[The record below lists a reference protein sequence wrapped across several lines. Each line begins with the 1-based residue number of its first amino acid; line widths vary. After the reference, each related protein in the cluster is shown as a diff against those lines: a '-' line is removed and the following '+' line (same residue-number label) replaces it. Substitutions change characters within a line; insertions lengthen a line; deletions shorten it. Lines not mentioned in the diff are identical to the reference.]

1 MHWCVF
7 PHSASAQRNTN
18 SKTARVVTEVKSGLV
33 QKTGS
38 KKELKKKYSNVWM
51 LSQVRSDWTTA
62 SSGMGDDV
70 SY

>member
-38 KKELKKKYSNVWM
+38 KKEFLKNTVM
-51 LSQVRSDWTTA
+51 CEC
-62 SSGMGDDV
+62 
-70 SY
+70 